1 MHVMAGLAI
10 PRTHTPKLETI
21 GPRALR
27 RWERPALHLGE
38 RPTPREPAVGF
49 CVSICVI
56 RAATFVRQRRFDS
69 WSCVGTSPGSGDEP
83 GRQPFR
89 VVDMAL
95 FADGYAG
102 SFRTGR
108 GITPTG
114 GRAVAAV
121 H

>member
-1 MHVMAGLAI
+1 
-10 PRTHTPKLETI
+10 
-21 GPRALR
+21 
-27 RWERPALHLGE
+27 
-38 RPTPREPAVGF
+38 
-49 CVSICVI
+49 
-56 RAATFVRQRRFDS
+56 
-69 WSCVGTSPGSGDEP
+69 
-83 GRQPFR
+83 
-89 VVDMAL
+89 MAL